1 MRCAR
6 QTPHH
11 PAPPHM
17 PWQLPGPLLPHC
29 ATHLR
34 HEFDVVSLVTFKIV
48 FNYFLTSSS
57 VKSVGR
63 PSLPTPLPLP
73 LPPSPRHWRLWGGS
87 RPRAKG
93 AIVAA
98 WWAPALPTHPHTH
111 TQLYRLY
118 TAIYAIWIFAN
129 VSPQTV
135 AGKLIYSLLSCCCC
149 RCRLRC
155 FHQFQISENR
165 KASGNHHGK
174 V

>member
-11 PAPPHM
+11 PPTCR
-17 PWQLPGPLLPHC
+17 GPLLPHC

-98 WWAPALPTHPHTH
+98 WWAPALPTHTH
-111 TQLYRLY
+111 TNNYIDYIQPYMLYGYLQMFLRKQLRENWSTLCSAAAAAAVDCAAFINFKLVKIEKQVEII
-118 TAIYAIWIFAN
+118 TAKCN
-129 VSPQTV
+129 D
-135 AGKLIYSLLSCCCC
+135 
-149 RCRLRC
+149 
-155 FHQFQISENR
+155 
-165 KASGNHHGK
+165 
-174 V
+174 

>member
-1 MRCAR
+1 MHVCLPCSLYLVSAR
-6 QTPHH
+6 YKFLCSSFHTHSGSVCVRAKMLFYLLSIDKCVAPGRH
-11 PAPPHM
+11 PTTPHM

-98 WWAPALPTHPHTH
+98 
-111 TQLYRLY
+111 
-118 TAIYAIWIFAN
+118 
-129 VSPQTV
+129 
-135 AGKLIYSLLSCCCC
+135 
-149 RCRLRC
+149 
-155 FHQFQISENR
+155 
-165 KASGNHHGK
+165 
-174 V
+174 